1 MEPGRWNVNSTNERS
16 LGDNGRLTTA
26 ERVIGRHFL
35 WEDKARPEQKPPS
48 GDWTTW
54 LYLAG
59 RGAGKT
65 RSCAEWLAWK
75 AIETPNT
82 RCGIIARTFGDAR
95 DTCAEGESGIISI
108 LRQYGQLKN
117 WNRSLGEIILHNAS
131 RIKLFSAEEPDRL
144 RGPQHEYI
152 WADELAAWQYA
163 DAWDQAQFGL
173 RLGQHPQVVIA
184 TTPRPTKIL
193 KTIMAD
199 EHTVISR
206 GTTYDNLSNLAPTV
220 ATAILS
226 RYEGTR
232 LGRQELLGEIIDE
245 VEGALWR
252 GADIDAYRVGA
263 DTVVMPGTTSFT
275 TSDDPFTRQLTTG
288 PLPRSTSSAPEPQ
301 GQSANP
307 SRKVEMVRVVVAIDP
322 ATTTGEDSD
331 MTGLVVVAKGD
342 DGDGY
347 VLADRTLKG
356 SPAEWARK
364 AIQALHD
371 FGNIGVIVA
380 ETNQG
385 GDMVEHT
392 LRSIEHHIPFKKVHA
407 KQGKRLRAEPISA
420 LYEQGRIHHVG
431 TFPELEEQMT
441 TWLPDSGYS
450 PDRLDALVHGITEL
464 NLAKGSSASAFFASI
479 APPCVRCNFPVAYDQ
494 TQCPSCGAPKGI

>member
-1 MEPGRWNVNSTNERS
+1 M
-16 LGDNGRLTTA
+16 
-26 ERVIGRHFL
+26 IGRHFL
-35 WEDKARPEQKPPS
+35 WEDKARPEQKPPTN
-48 GDWTTW
+48 DNWTTW

-108 LRQYGQLKN
+108 LRQYGQLKT
-117 WNRSLGEIILHNAS
+117 WNRSLGEIILNNTS

-152 WADELAAWQYA
+152 WADELAAWQYS

-220 ATAILS
+220 ATAILG

-252 GADIDAYRVGA
+252 GADIDAYRVGI
-263 DTVVMPGTTSFT
+263 DTVAMNGGRSITF
-275 TSDDPFTRQLTTG
+275 DDPFTKVTGLTLPNSTPPSARSSDQPELTEPEVNQSRQ
-288 PLPRSTSSAPEPQ
+288 
-301 GQSANP
+301 
-307 SRKVEMVRVVVAIDP
+307 VEMVRIVVAIDP
-322 ATTTGEDSD
+322 AVSTGEDSD
-331 MTGLVVVAKGD
+331 LTGIVVVGKGD

-347 VLADRTLKG
+347 VLSDRTLKG
-356 SPAEWARK
+356 TPAEWARK

-371 FGNIGVIVA
+371 YGDIGTIVA

-420 LYEQGRIHHVG
+420 LYEQGRVHHVG
-431 TFPELEEQMT
+431 VFPQLEEQMT
-441 TWLPDSGYS
+441 SWLPDSGYS
-450 PDRLDALVHGITEL
+450 PDRLDALVHGLTEL
-464 NLAKGSSASAFFASI
+464 NLAKGSSASAWFNSI
-479 APPCVRCNFPVAYDQ
+479 APPCVRCNFPIAYDQ
-494 TQCPSCGAPKGI
+494 THCPSCGAPKGT

>member
-1 MEPGRWNVNSTNERS
+1 M
-16 LGDNGRLTTA
+16 
-26 ERVIGRHFL
+26 IGRHFL
-35 WEDKARPEQKPPS
+35 WQDKARPEQKPPA
-48 GDWTTW
+48 DDNWTTW

-108 LRQYGQLKN
+108 LRQYGQLKT
-117 WNRSLGEIILHNAS
+117 WNRSLGEIVLNNTS

-193 KTIMAD
+193 KTIMTD

-220 ATAILS
+220 ATAILG

-245 VEGALWR
+245 VDGALWR
-252 GADIDAYRVGA
+252 GADIDAYRVGI
-263 DTVVMPGTTSFT
+263 DTIGN
-275 TSDDPFTRQLTTG
+275 L
-288 PLPRSTSSAPEPQ
+288 TSSSVKPLDE
-301 GQSANP
+301 SEANP
-307 SRKVEMVRVVVAIDP
+307 SRQIEMVRIVVAIDP
-322 ATTTGEDSD
+322 AVSTGEDSD
-331 MTGLVVVAKGD
+331 LTGIVVVGKGS

-347 VLADRTLKG
+347 VLSDRTLKG

-371 FGNIGVIVA
+371 YGDIGTIVA

-420 LYEQGRIHHVG
+420 LYEQGRVHHVG
-431 TFPELEEQMT
+431 VFPELEEQMT
-441 TWLPDSGYS
+441 SWLPDSGYS
-450 PDRLDALVHGITEL
+450 PDRLDALVHGLTEL
-464 NLAKGSSASAFFASI
+464 NLAKGSSASAWFAGI
-479 APPCVRCNFPVAYDQ
+479 APPCVRCNFPIAYDQ
-494 TQCPSCGAPKGI
+494 TQCPSCGAPKGT

>member
-1 MEPGRWNVNSTNERS
+1 M
-16 LGDNGRLTTA
+16 
-26 ERVIGRHFL
+26 IGRHFL
-35 WEDKARPEQKPPS
+35 WEDKARPEQKPPT
-48 GDWTTW
+48 DDNWTTW

-82 RCGIIARTFGDAR
+82 RTAIIARTFGDAR
-95 DTCAEGESGIISI
+95 DTCAEGESGILAI
-108 LRQYGQLKN
+108 LRQYGQLKT
-117 WNRSLGEIILHNAS
+117 WNRSLGEIVLNNTS

-193 KTIMAD
+193 KTIMLD
-199 EHTVISR
+199 PHTVVSR
-206 GTTYDNLSNLAPTV
+206 GTTYDNLANLAPTV
-220 ATAILS
+220 ATAILG

-245 VEGALWR
+245 VDGALWR
-252 GADIDAYRVGA
+252 GADIDAYRVGIDQVA
-263 DTVVMPGTTSFT
+263 MNGGKSVTTDSLAPT
-275 TSDDPFTRQLTTG
+275 TLGDSRSRQ
-288 PLPRSTSSAPEPQ
+288 
-301 GQSANP
+301 
-307 SRKVEMVRVVVAIDP
+307 VEMVRIVVAIDP
-322 ATTTGEDSD
+322 AVSTGENSD
-331 MTGLVVVAKGD
+331 LTGIVVVGKGD

-347 VLADRTLKG
+347 VLSDRTLKG

-371 FGNIGVIVA
+371 YGDIGVIVA

-392 LRSIEHHIPFKKVHA
+392 LRSIEHHIPFRKVHA

-420 LYEQGRIHHVG
+420 LYEQGRVHHVG
-431 TFPELEEQMT
+431 VFPELEEQMT
-441 TWLPDSGYS
+441 SWLPDSGYS
-450 PDRLDALVHGITEL
+450 PDRLDALVHGLTEL
-464 NLAKGSSASAFFASI
+464 NLAKGSSTSAWFAGI
-479 APPCVRCNFPVAYDQ
+479 APPCVRCNFPIAYDQ
-494 TQCPSCGAPKGI
+494 TQCPSCGAPKGT

>member
-1 MEPGRWNVNSTNERS
+1 
-16 LGDNGRLTTA
+16 
-26 ERVIGRHFL
+26 
-35 WEDKARPEQKPPS
+35 
-48 GDWTTW
+48 
-54 LYLAG
+54 
-59 RGAGKT
+59 
-65 RSCAEWLAWK
+65 
-75 AIETPNT
+75 
-82 RCGIIARTFGDAR
+82 
-95 DTCAEGESGIISI
+95 
-108 LRQYGQLKN
+108 
-117 WNRSLGEIILHNAS
+117 
-131 RIKLFSAEEPDRL
+131 
-144 RGPQHEYI
+144 
-152 WADELAAWQYA
+152 
-163 DAWDQAQFGL
+163 
-173 RLGQHPQVVIA
+173 
-184 TTPRPTKIL
+184 
-193 KTIMAD
+193 
-199 EHTVISR
+199 
-206 GTTYDNLSNLAPTV
+206 
-220 ATAILS
+220 
-226 RYEGTR
+226 
-232 LGRQELLGEIIDE
+232 
-245 VEGALWR
+245 
-252 GADIDAYRVGA
+252 
-263 DTVVMPGTTSFT
+263 
-275 TSDDPFTRQLTTG
+275 
-288 PLPRSTSSAPEPQ
+288 
-301 GQSANP
+301 
-307 SRKVEMVRVVVAIDP
+307 MVRVVVAIDP

-371 FGNIGVIVA
+371 FGDIGVIVA

-441 TWLPDSGYS
+441 TWLSDSGYS